1 MSNKKKAL
9 LLFLFIIFDMFL
21 LIGFLVIRDATNLNL
36 LKKEISSLYL
46 LDPTVDNYN
55 TKLRTTG
62 DYRVVEKSIKEYL
75 NEYST
80 CMKNILDVVQ
90 DKKIKNILSYSN
102 YEKDGKKFKKSLKY
116 IKNQKDKFNENYDKL
131 NKLLD
136 TDNIKNNILDVELD
150 PYYVSLY
157 EKLILSDE
165 MIKEFEESKDILD
178 KSYNSFSNVLNTS
191 EDVLNFLVLYSD
203 SWELEDGEI
212 KFANNDLY
220 TNYVNLVNKVKAN

>member
-220 TNYVNLVNKVKAN
+220 TNYVNLVNKVKVN

>member
-90 DKKIKNILSYSN
+90 DKKIENILSYSN